1 MDITGNKKA
10 EEEAKRAA
18 LEQITG
24 EPLTQYKLKSA
35 QTTKINNDI
44 NTAVRKAW
52 NSGKTNARQHRK
64 MMTQPQRFKTGEQ
77 LYGGLPRKQLANLIR
92 LRTGHCRL
100 NSYLNRH
107 RIIEDPTCESGHR
120 VETVKHFLLMCKKY
134 EEPRNKLRKKVRWRN
149 MRTGNLL
156 GDPKLV
162 MDRLEFVEET
172 GSVLNIEQRM

>member
-24 EPLTQYKLKSA
+24 EPLTQHRLKSA

-52 NSGKTNARQHRK
+52 NSGKKNARQHRK
-64 MMTQPQRFKTGEQ
+64 MTRPRRFKTGEQ
-77 LYGGLPRKQLANLIR
+77 LYGGLPRKQLANLVR

-100 NSYLNRH
+100 NSYLKAK
-107 RIIEDPTCESGHR
+107 PTQNH
-120 VETVKHFLLMCKKY
+120 
-134 EEPRNKLRKKVRWRN
+134 
-149 MRTGNLL
+149 
-156 GDPKLV
+156 
-162 MDRLEFVEET
+162 
-172 GSVLNIEQRM
+172 